1 MFMSHYY
8 VNDDS
13 LDSKERIIEYTFR
26 GTKVSLYSDLGVFS
40 KDRVDFGT
48 NVLLNNLPDFPRG
61 SRILDVGCGYGIIGI
76 AIAKSC
82 PDVKVDMVDI
92 NQRAVELVKKSIEH
106 NKVSNVHVY
115 ESNLFAVVNQK
126 YDFVITNPPI
136 RAGKIIV
143 HQIIEDSIMV
153 LNEKGTLWAVIQKKQ
168 GAPSFIEKM
177 EEVFGNAEKVCKEN
191 GYYVVFSRKN

>member
-1 MFMSHYY
+1 MSHYY

-115 ESNLFAVVNQK
+115 ES
-126 YDFVITNPPI
+126 
-136 RAGKIIV
+136 
-143 HQIIEDSIMV
+143 
-153 LNEKGTLWAVIQKKQ
+153 
-168 GAPSFIEKM
+168 
-177 EEVFGNAEKVCKEN
+177 
-191 GYYVVFSRKN
+191 

>member
-1 MFMSHYY
+1 MSHYY

>member
-1 MFMSHYY
+1 MSHYY

-26 GTKVSLYSDLGVFS
+26 GAKVSLYSDLGVFS

-61 SRILDVGCGYGIIGI
+61 ARILDVGCGYGIIGI

-92 NQRAVELVKKSIEH
+92 NQRAVELVKKSIDH
-106 NKVSNVHVY
+106 NKVFNVHVY
-115 ESNLFAVVNQK
+115 ESDLFAVVDQK

-136 RAGKIIV
+136 RAGKTVV
-143 HQIIEDSIMV
+143 HKIIEDSIMV
-153 LNEKGTLWAVIQKKQ
+153 LNEKGTLWSVIQKKQ

-177 EEVFGNAEKVCKEN
+177 EEVFGNAQKVCKEN
-191 GYYVVFSRKN
+191 GYYVVYSRKN